1 MIIGLIKPVFF
12 QKVFKSQKV
21 SRWKI
26 FRSTIILILLFS
38 GLSEI
43 NYSKTPNIEP
53 ATTANSIGYEII
65 KEEDMSR
72 KAIGNKSL
80 SDFSSIELASLPIDK
95 KIKYHVLVLKDIKEN
110 NIEPTV
116 NKIIKDITS
125 KDGDIDEIIL
135 WLYSDKELIDSNGA
149 YDVASAVWAPLGELG
164 NVDAEIATSNSR
176 INYSTKIDV
185 KNNLDVYLNQKNTE
199 ELKFGLT
206 EVQRRQLYK
215 EVVAVE
221 DRSRMEADK
230 LFPDDYSKSK
240 AKFSELRKKYIIS
253 VLEKYNI
260 DETQEKEITN
270 EGLRKSWPLD

>member
-1 MIIGLIKPVFF
+1 MKSIFIILSFLSFIAMIIGLIKPVFF

-95 KIKYHVLVLKDIKEN
+95 KIKYHVLVLKDIKDHF
-110 NIEPTV
+110 
-116 NKIIKDITS
+116 KKD
-125 KDGDIDEIIL
+125 
-135 WLYSDKELIDSNGA
+135 
-149 YDVASAVWAPLGELG
+149 P
-164 NVDAEIATSNSR
+164 
-176 INYSTKIDV
+176 
-185 KNNLDVYLNQKNTE
+185 
-199 ELKFGLT
+199 
-206 EVQRRQLYK
+206 
-215 EVVAVE
+215 
-221 DRSRMEADK
+221 
-230 LFPDDYSKSK
+230 
-240 AKFSELRKKYIIS
+240 
-253 VLEKYNI
+253 
-260 DETQEKEITN
+260 
-270 EGLRKSWPLD
+270 